1 MSLGSSTRWHRLT
14 PALSMKGRMSI
25 KSCRHITS
33 PRITQYS
40 EPPLRSSSTRL
51 GTMRVRCM
59 CSRDNP
65 RFARSLSRF
74 AIQCSRSLTE
84 SQPTQS
90 LMRLRA
96 KGFCR
101 LGQGVRGSRTGDG
114 FRIPRGRV
122 QCPGYCTGGTIC
134 SGVEGA
140 WPLSAFVGARPCG
153 IPCDGFLARAA
164 GSAEALAAFGGGV
177 AGGSGVMILTAGID
191 EADGKNR
198 VLVGLAATEG
208 AAAGDAGAGLLAA
221 ARDTPADCHSAVCAL
236 T

>member
-14 PALSMKGRMSI
+14 PALSMKGRISI
-25 KSCRHITS
+25 KRCRHITS

-40 EPPLRSSSTRL
+40 EPPLRSSSARL
-51 GTMRVRCM
+51 GAMRVRCM

-101 LGQGVRGSRTGDG
+101 LGQGGRRSRTGNG
-114 FRIPRGRV
+114 LRITRGRV
-122 QCPGYCTGGTIC
+122 QRPAYCTEGTIC
-134 SGVEGA
+134 SGVERA

-153 IPCDGFLARAA
+153 FPCDGFLARAA
-164 GSAEALAAFGGGV
+164 GSAEALAAFDGCV
-177 AGGSGVMILTAGID
+177 RGGSGVMILTGGID

-198 VLVGLAATEG
+198 VLGGLAAGGGEPG
-208 AAAGDAGAGLLAA
+208 GDAGAGLADRA
-221 ARDTPADCHSAVCAL
+221 PPADCQSTVCTL